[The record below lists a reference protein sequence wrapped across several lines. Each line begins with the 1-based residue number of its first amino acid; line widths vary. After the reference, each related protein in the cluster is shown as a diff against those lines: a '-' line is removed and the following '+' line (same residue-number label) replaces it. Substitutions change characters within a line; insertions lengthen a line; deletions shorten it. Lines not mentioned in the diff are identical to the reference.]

1 MINKLLLFFSLIFMC
16 HIVTAQELEFKV
28 KVNGQKATST
38 DPKVFE
44 SLEKGITE
52 MLNNQKWTDDVF
64 EIEEKIKCNI
74 QIIIN
79 SASGNNFQGQLVIQ
93 AARPVYGSNYE
104 TSLITHQDPDFN
116 FSFEQFQ
123 PIQYTPNAFSDNLT
137 SVLAFYAYIILGLD
151 YDSFSPFGGEKYFQT
166 AQDILSLVP
175 ADVQQNAKGW
185 SSLSKGKGV
194 NRTRYWMIENLLT
207 PRVRP
212 FRQAF
217 YDYHRQGLDMMYKDT
232 EAGKAAMMSALEA
245 IDKVNKSYPNAM
257 ILQMFT
263 NAKSSE
269 IIEVFKLGSRQQ
281 KTKVFQI
288 MAKLDAA
295 NASKYRAIGR

>member
-1 MINKLLLFFSLIFMC
+1 MINKLILFFAFVFICNISI
-16 HIVTAQELEFKV
+16 AQEMQFEV
-28 KVNGQKATST
+28 KVNAQKATST

-44 SLEKGITE
+44 SLKKGIEE

-64 EIEEKIKCNI
+64 ELEERIKCNV
-74 QIIIN
+74 QVIIN
-79 SASGNNFQGQLVIQ
+79 SVSGNNIQAQLAIQ
-93 AARPVYGSNYE
+93 AARPVYGSSYE

-116 FSFEQFQ
+116 FSYEQFQ
-123 PIQYTPNAFSDNLT
+123 PIQYTPNAFNDNLT
-137 SVLAFYAYIILGLD
+137 SVLSFYVYVILGLD
-151 YDSFSPFGGEKYFQT
+151 YDSFSPLGGEKYFQK
-166 AQDILSLVP
+166 AQDILTSVP
-175 ADVQQNAKGW
+175 ADVQQSAKGW

-194 NRTRYWMIENLLT
+194 NRNRYWIIENLLT

-217 YDYHRQGLDMMYKDT
+217 YDYHRQGLDLMHKDT

-288 MAKLDAA
+288 MAKMDAA